1 MSQPVALSA
10 GLGAAAPGCAFL
22 APGTSPEA
30 GAPRALRGASQAP
43 QGAALSSSTAAATS
57 SALPLVGAGLLGA
70 GAAARRSAR
79 QAGRARARCVRL
91 AESRSTQ
98 LQKLVH
104 LGGSPE
110 EKALVVNLDSNF
122 YGSFAEIGAGQ
133 EVSRTFLQAGAAA
146 GTVARSISA
155 YDMKMSDLDY
165 GKAARYV
172 TRERVEQM
180 LNKEY
185 DVVERNL
192 RSTKGEGA
200 RFFSFASTLAAKAYM
215 SDRECE
221 GWVGLKYQAECG
233 AEPSTVILHIRMSQP
248 TAQQQGEAI
257 GVLGTNLIYNCYSM
271 SDPYLITSF
280 LLDGM
285 SLSDQT
291 TGGGRIEVDFIDFSG
306 PAFPKGSVDA
316 RLLAFRMVQ
325 LRIANGVL
333 MEPGSDGYKMVV
345 PNNALY
351 KRPVIVERSRFK
363 PCTSMHTE
371 VIETAARR
379 LKEEQTEG
387 KDPMKILNVQID
399 DITAPV
405 AKEVIPERMQ
415 NMRKL
420 ASDED
425 LGGTLSL
432 DDFGA
437 MVGDRL
443 SEEEVQTIFN
453 QLSGGAGEASVDAL
467 LNLTSDERSILATD
481 FLQRFEML
489 ETLKYPVLVSNIQ
502 RTHQL
507 VRYLSRYT
515 NQNVIIAVGGGGYS
529 LKRALFNPE
538 SYANSEGGMLA
549 AFGSLFQNGKTRI
562 FTYPSVDD
570 GGNVTAASVPSDDEQ
585 KLYEYLESKGYIQP
599 LTSAYLSPE
608 ARDPE
613 TNQAFTMGAAEVGEL
628 IQKDASNSD
637 WEKFVPA
644 GVASTCKSHRW
655 FDRLTSGKTLSKE
668 AYKVLNDL

>member
-1 MSQPVALSA
+1 MALAFVQAPLSA
-10 GLGAAAPGCAFL
+10 TASAQPPTRWARVD
-22 APGTSPEA
+22 
-30 GAPRALRGASQAP
+30 RASGKSQ
-43 QGAALSSSTAAATS
+43 GSG
-57 SALPLVGAGLLGA
+57 ALPLACSALLGA
-70 GAAARRSAR
+70 GAAHRRSA
-79 QAGRARARCVRL
+79 QQVPKARSRVLRHGASKASQL
-91 AESRSTQ
+91 A
-98 LQKLVH
+98 KLVH
-104 LGGSPE
+104 LGGSSA

-165 GKAARYV
+165 GKASRYV
-172 TRERVEQM
+172 TRERLEQM
-180 LNKEY
+180 LNTEY
-185 DVVERNL
+185 DVVEKNL
-192 RSTKGEGA
+192 RATKGGDA

-221 GWVGLKYQAECG
+221 GWVGLKYQAEIG
-233 AEPSTVILHIRMSQP
+233 AAPSTVILHIRMSQP

-257 GVLGTNLIYNCYSM
+257 GVLGTNLIYLCYSM

-285 SLSDQT
+285 SLSDEPS
-291 TGGGRIEVDFIDFSG
+291 GGGRIEVDFIDFTG
-306 PAFPKGSVDA
+306 PSFPKEAIDA

-333 MEPGSDGYKMVV
+333 MEPGSDGRYKMVV

-379 LKEEQTEG
+379 LKKEKAEG
-387 KDPMKILNVQID
+387 KEPMKILNLQID
-399 DITAPV
+399 DITSPV
-405 AKEVIPERMQ
+405 SKDEIGQRLAQMK
-415 NMRKL
+415 KL
-420 ASDED
+420 SSED
-425 LGGTLSL
+425 YGGKLSL

-437 MVGDRL
+437 LIGDRL
-443 SEEEVQTIFN
+443 SEEEVQSIFSE
-453 QLSGGAGEASVDAL
+453 LAGGGTEASVDAL
-467 LNLTSDERSILATD
+467 LNLTGDDRSILATD

-489 ETLKYPVLVSNIQ
+489 ETLKYPVLLSNIQ

-507 VRYLSRYT
+507 VRYLNRYT
-515 NQNVIIAVGGGGYS
+515 NQDVVIAVGGGGYS

-538 SYANSEGGMLA
+538 SYGKSEGGMLA
-549 AFGSLFQNGKTRI
+549 AFGNLFQNGTTRI
-562 FTYPSVDD
+562 FTYPSID
-570 GGNVTAASVPSDDEQ
+570 GEGNLTPATVPSDDEQ
-585 KLYEYLESKGYIQP
+585 KLYEYLESKGYIEP
-599 LTSAYLSPE
+599 LTNAYISPE

-613 TNQAFTMGAAEVGEL
+613 TNQCFAMGAAEVGEL

-644 GVASTCKSHRW
+644 SVASTCKSHRW
-655 FDRLTSGKTLSKE
+655 FARLSSGKLLSKE